1 MLEKVTMI
9 NNIKTKENAS
19 IVKTIKL
26 FSITA
31 SIFSLLSGISYFALG
46 LYLPATI
53 VIFVGIL
60 FFVIYFLNKKEKH
73 ILARVLAIVTT
84 NLGVLFFS
92 PYIGFEGG
100 IYLYLFTA
108 PQLIFLL
115 FTTKQK
121 RLIYFCMS
129 LNLITSISVY
139 LIEKY
144 NLIENIGIHPNEIQ
158 LIFNANFVFSFIF
171 SFILV
176 SIFAKNN
183 EIYIDMLVDVNMEL
197 INQQEILKL
206 ELIEKNKM
214 NIALEKSI
222 KEKETLLSEVHHRVK
237 NNLAVVSGL
246 LELENIFV
254 KEKSVSDI
262 LKDSKNRIKSIALL
276 HEKLYQ
282 HKNFDTINMKDYIT
296 GLIDFIQLSYSKT
309 VENVEIHTNL
319 SSVLLTMEIAQ
330 PFSLLINE
338 LITNSYKHAFKGKD
352 SGIISIHLFQ
362 FEETIKFEYKDNG
375 IGFNMNEAIK
385 KDSTGINLINAFVEQ
400 LDGELTDQSKSGEG
414 CHLFLT
420 F

>member
-1 MLEKVTMI
+1 MNSI
-9 NNIKTKENAS
+9 NDIKTKENDS
-19 IVKTIKL
+19 IIRTIKL

-31 SIFSLLSGISYFALG
+31 SIFSVLSGISYFSLG
-46 LYLPATI
+46 HYLPAII
-53 VIFVGIL
+53 VLLIGVL
-60 FFVIYFLNKKEKH
+60 FIIIYYLNQKEKH
-73 ILARVLAIVTT
+73 LLARILAIITT

-108 PQLIFLL
+108 PQLVFLL
-115 FTTKQK
+115 FTSKQK
-121 RLIYFCMS
+121 MLIYSCMVM
-129 LNLITSISVY
+129 NFMTSIAIY
-139 LIEKY
+139 LIDKF
-144 NLIENIGIHPNEIQ
+144 NLIEDIGMKSNDIQ
-158 LIFNANFVFSFIF
+158 LIFNANFIFSLIF
-171 SFILV
+171 SFVLV

-183 EIYIDMLVDVNMEL
+183 EIYIDMLVDVNKEL
-197 INQQEILKL
+197 INQQEILKI

-254 KEKSVSDI
+254 KEKSISDI

-282 HKNFDTINMKDYIT
+282 HNSFDTINMKEYIT
-296 GLIDFIQLSYSKT
+296 ELIEFIQLSYLKDT
-309 VENVEIHTNL
+309 KKIEIQANI
-319 SSVLLTMEIAQ
+319 SPVLLTMDHAQ

-338 LITNSYKHAFKGKD
+338 LITNSYKHAFNGME
-352 SGIISIHLFQ
+352 SGIISINLIQ
-362 FEETIKFEYKDNG
+362 KEENIRFEYYDNG
-375 IGFNMNEAIK
+375 LGFDMNEAIK

-400 LDGELTDQSKSGEG
+400 LEGNLTDQAKSGEG

-420 F
+420 FKK